1 MVADAWPSICWTT
14 FTSAPDAKL
23 VTGRLN
29 GGIEDCMSKVLQA
42 KQATLR
48 CGEDEVVGLL
58 GGDDGEQFE
67 EHRQARD

>member
-1 MVADAWPSICWTT
+1 
-14 FTSAPDAKL
+14 
-23 VTGRLN
+23 
-29 GGIEDCMSKVLQA
+29 MSKVLQA